1 MLSRIRSSVVFS
13 MSGCLEGVL
22 SLLPV
27 ARAQL
32 VGLQR
37 IQYAQHFR
45 RVAAY
50 RKIGDVNETDHTLR
64 VDHEGGALGD
74 AGLAIENT
82 QGVAELALDVRQHRK
97 RQIAQLFLF
106 LAPRQVH
113 VLVVGADAEH
123 LRAAVAELAIEL
135 AESRNLGR
143 AHEGEILGPE
153 KHDLPFAG
161 LVGAAELL
169 ERIAGV
175 IRHHTGQR
183 IRGKLLSYT

>member
-1 MLSRIRSSVVFS
+1 MLSRTRSSVLFS

-22 SLLPV
+22 PLLPV

-32 VGLQR
+32 VGL
-37 IQYAQHFR
+37 QHFR

-153 KHDLPFAG
+153 KPDLPFAG

-169 ERIAGV
+169 ERIA
-175 IRHHTGQR
+175 
-183 IRGKLLSYT
+183 